1 MDRLKLQEM
10 GGLVSDQPVER
21 TVTWVRPDGESF
33 TFDVLIRQLP
43 FADFEDFTSSDKS
56 DMQKMFGF
64 LAKTIMFD
72 SEDGPVPMS
81 LDEVKRLHQGL
92 VMVLVEAAQQ
102 VNGLGEG
109 KP

>member
-1 MDRLKLQEM
+1 MDRAKLQEM

-33 TFDVLIRQLP
+33 TFDVLVRQLP
-43 FADFEDFTSSDKS
+43 FSDFEDFTSSDKS

-64 LAKTIMFD
+64 LAMTIILD
-72 SEDGPVPMS
+72 SEDWAVPMS